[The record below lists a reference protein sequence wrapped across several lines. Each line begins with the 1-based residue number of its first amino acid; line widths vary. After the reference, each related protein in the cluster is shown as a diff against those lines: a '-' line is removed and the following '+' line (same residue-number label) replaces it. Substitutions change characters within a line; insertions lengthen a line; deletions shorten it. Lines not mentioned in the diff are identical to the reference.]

1 MQERT
6 SPISKLRQMEKSQDA
21 GQAGMPLQG
30 QMKLLTY

>member
-6 SPISKLRQMEKSQDA
+6 SPISKLRQMESHDA

-30 QMKLLTY
+30 QMKLLT